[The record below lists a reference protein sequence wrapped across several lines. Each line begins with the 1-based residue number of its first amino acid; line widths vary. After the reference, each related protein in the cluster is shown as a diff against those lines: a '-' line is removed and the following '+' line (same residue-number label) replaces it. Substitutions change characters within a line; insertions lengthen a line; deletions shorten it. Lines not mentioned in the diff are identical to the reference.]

1 MPVIMRDS
9 AGYPS
14 HDSPTGSA
22 YTVPQTGPSGTRHR
36 IRSGDEPV
44 HARSPL
50 RLRLGLALIGLANG
64 LAGVI
69 VFALLGSTP
78 LTWAFTALCVVAAAN
93 IVVVVRHIRQGA
105 HYQPGCTVPPYR
117 PLESD
122 EPVPSPHAPA
132 TTRVRRRRY
141 LAMMG
146 VCVVLLILAWGW
158 IRLYSVTAA
167 VIISAV
173 ASLIPPFA
181 AVLANADSPILRD
194 DVSASPAPSDRDTPA
209 AG

>member
-1 MPVIMRDS
+1 M
-9 AGYPS
+9 
-14 HDSPTGSA
+14 
-22 YTVPQTGPSGTRHR
+22 PQTGPSGTRHR

-69 VFALLGSTP
+69 VFALLGSAP
-78 LTWAFTALCVVAAAN
+78 LEWAFAVLCVVAAVNAA
-93 IVVVVRHIRQGA
+93 VVLRHIRQGA
-105 HYQPGCTVPPYR
+105 HYQPGRTIPPYR

-122 EPVPSPHAPA
+122 VTVPSAHAPA
-132 TTRVRRRRY
+132 PTRVRRRRY
-141 LAMMG
+141 LVMMG
-146 VCVVLLILAWGW
+146 VCVGTLILAWGW

-167 VIISAV
+167 VAMSAV

-181 AVLANADSPILRD
+181 AILANADSPILRD
-194 DVSASPAPSDRDTPA
+194 DEAPGPDSFDRNSSAEE
-209 AG
+209 